1 MCNPPPE
8 LRIQDSR
15 LSGSHNLRRGGL
27 EARHTRPGGPIGS
40 SVVLEVR
47 KMVEAD
53 NAVVAEQ
60 SRSVGRRAFEGHCRW
75 AWVHHK
81 LACMLDT
88 KVSQAHSPCPCPCCG
103 GFST

>member
-8 LRIQDSR
+8 LRIQD
-15 LSGSHNLRRGGL
+15 SGSHNLRRGGL

-53 NAVVAEQ
+53 NAMVAEQ
-60 SRSVGRRAFEGHCRW
+60 SRSVGRRAFEGHCMW
-75 AWVHHK
+75 AWEHHK
-81 LACMLDT
+81 LACMFDT
-88 KVSQAHSPCPCPCCG
+88 KVSQAPSPCLCPCCG